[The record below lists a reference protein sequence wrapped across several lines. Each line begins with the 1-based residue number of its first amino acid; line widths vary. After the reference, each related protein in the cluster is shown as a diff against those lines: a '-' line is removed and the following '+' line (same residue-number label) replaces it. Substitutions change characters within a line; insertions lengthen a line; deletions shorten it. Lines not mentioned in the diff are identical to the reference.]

1 MVCNTVLDFDCG
13 TIHSIFHINLHE
25 QFVLQRNMRKA
36 ERLSKNWTVGQEAK
50 LFIVKVDLHELVF
63 E

>member
-25 QFVLQRNMRKA
+25 QFVLQSFLLWK
-36 ERLSKNWTVGQEAK
+36 
-50 LFIVKVDLHELVF
+50 FDLHELVF